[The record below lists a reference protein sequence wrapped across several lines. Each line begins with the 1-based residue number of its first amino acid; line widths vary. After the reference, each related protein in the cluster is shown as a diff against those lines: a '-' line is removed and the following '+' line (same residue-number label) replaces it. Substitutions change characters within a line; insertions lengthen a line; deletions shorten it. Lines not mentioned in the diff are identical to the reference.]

1 MHYVVGVDIGGTF
14 TDVSVIDR
22 RSGREVIAKSP
33 TTPHNL
39 IEGLLDG
46 VQRAAA
52 QFQLSL
58 PQLLAATERF
68 SHATTQTTNVMFTLQ
83 DGAVVGLLTTRG
95 FGDEMLIMRA
105 RGRVAGLGHAE
116 RRHLRLTD
124 KPEQIVP
131 RDRIVE
137 LAERVDRSGKVLEDL
152 SEDDVGRAVEQLIA
166 SRVTSFAV
174 ALLWSH
180 QNPAHERRVREVIRR
195 LAPDAHVSLSS
206 DIAPVTGEYERTST
220 TVVNAFVAPTL
231 ERYLARLEER
241 LRGHGLQVPIL
252 IFQAGGGVNDIP
264 SVLPVSTIE
273 SGPAAGM
280 VAVQKL
286 AEQIGRPRVIATDV
300 GGTTFKVGLIVDG
313 RWSMAPETVIN
324 QYTLLSPMIDV
335 VSIGAGGGSIAWA
348 DAGRLRIGPESAGA
362 APGPACFGWGGTK
375 PTVTDADA
383 LLGYLNPARFLDGRI
398 QLRLDLATEAMREQ
412 VADPLFG
419 GDVIAAAAGVRR
431 VVDSQMG
438 DLIRKATLERGFD
451 PRTFLLAAYGGAG
464 PVHAA
469 SYAKSAGVGQVMVP
483 LSATAFSAY
492 GVVISDTVRSV
503 QRSISPELGRDDASL
518 ASSYGEVCA
527 QAIAALN
534 AQGVATGDIALNRWA
549 DMRYE
554 RQLHDVRVHLSG
566 GHEDGAAP
574 DASLVAE
581 LSQAFA
587 DRYEVL
593 FGKTAR
599 LKDAKPR
606 ILRIGVDAT
615 APSGIVVAAAAPTAD
630 SSPQGE
636 TSASARPEPGG
647 SRPVYWPEDDAGWL
661 DTAVY
666 DGELLRDGHA
676 LDGPAIVEQPGT
688 SVAIPPGAQAR
699 MDSLRNLIITLAGTQ
714 SAFAAELQSTSAVAV
729 GSMK

>member
-1 MHYVVGVDIGGTF
+1 MPYVVGVDIGGTF

-22 RSGREVIAKSP
+22 QTGREIIAKSP
-33 TTPHNL
+33 TTPHDL
-39 IEGLLDG
+39 MEGLLDV
-46 VQRAAA
+46 VQRAAG
-52 QFQLSL
+52 QLDL
-58 PQLLAATERF
+58 TLQELLADTDRF
-68 SHATTQTTNVMFTLQ
+68 SHATTQTTNVMFTRQ
-83 DGAVVGLLTTRG
+83 GGAMVGVLATRG
-95 FGDEMLIMRA
+95 FGDELLIMRA
-105 RGRVAGLGHAE
+105 RGRVAGLGLSE

-131 RDRIVE
+131 RDRIIE
-137 LAERVDRSGKVLEDL
+137 LAERIDRSGQVLEALRD
-152 SEDDVGRAVEQLIA
+152 DDVTDAVERLTE
-166 SRVTSFAV
+166 SGVTSFAV

-180 QNPAHERRVREVIRR
+180 QNPSHERRVREIIQRIV
-195 LAPDAHVSLSS
+195 PDAHVSLSS

-231 ERYLARLEER
+231 ERYLARLEKR
-241 LRGHGLQVPIL
+241 LRSEGLRVPIL
-252 IFQAGGGVNDIP
+252 VFQAGGGVNDVA

-286 AEQIGRPRVIATDV
+286 AGQIGQKRVIATDV

-335 VSIGAGGGSIAWA
+335 ISIGAGGGSIAWA

-362 APGPACFGWGGTK
+362 APGPACYGWGGTK

-398 QLRLDLATEAMREQ
+398 ELRLDLAAEAMRTQ
-412 VADPLFG
+412 VAEPLFG
-419 GDVIAAAAGVRR
+419 GDVIAAAAGVRQ

-451 PRTFLLAAYGGAG
+451 PRSFLLAAYGGAG

-469 SYAKSAGVGQVMVP
+469 SYARAAGVGQVMVP

-503 QRSISPELGRDDASL
+503 QRSISPELGHDGDKLAAAYDD
-518 ASSYGEVCA
+518 VCR
-527 QAIAALN
+527 QATEALN
-534 AQGVATGDIALNRWA
+534 EQGIVTEQIVLNRWA

-554 RQLHDVRVHLSG
+554 RQLHDVRVQLS
-566 GHEDGAAP
+566 AADSGP
-574 DASLVAE
+574 
-581 LSQAFA
+581 LSAALGRAFA

-599 LKDAKPR
+599 LKDAQPR

-615 APSGIVVAAAAPTAD
+615 APSGIDVSVTGLLESAPEN
-630 SSPQGE
+630 PQQTGVR
-636 TSASARPEPGG
+636 T
-647 SRPVYWPEDDAGWL
+647 VYWPETSGWL
-661 DTAVY
+661 ETAIY
-666 DGELLRDGHA
+666 DGEALLDGHSLA
-676 LDGPAIVEQPGT
+676 GPAIIEQPGT
-688 SVAIPPGAQAR
+688 SVVIPPGAEAKV
-699 MDSLRNLIITLAGTQ
+699 DALRNLIITLDVNASEAMPQQG
-714 SAFAAELQSTSAVAV
+714 V
-729 GSMK
+729 